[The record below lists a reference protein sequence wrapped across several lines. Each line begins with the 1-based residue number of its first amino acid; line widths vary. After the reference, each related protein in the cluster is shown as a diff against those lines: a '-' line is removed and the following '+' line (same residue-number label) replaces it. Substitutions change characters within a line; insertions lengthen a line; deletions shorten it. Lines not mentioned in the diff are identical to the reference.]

1 MGYTIPGWLDEVLD
15 FIGIKFPNVDE
26 DDYREMATAMRD
38 FAGKFEGHSGDA
50 HQAVSRILLSSQG
63 WAVDAMEQHWN
74 KVRVSHLDKLPELAR
89 LLADACDILADII
102 FALKTKAEV
111 ELGVMAASVGVSA
124 GLAVVTGGLS
134 ALIGAAEVAA
144 MRQLVKRLVDEA
156 VDRIVDEVLAKI
168 TEPINAKLEAMVAD
182 MVLDLA
188 EGAFSVPPADGGT
201 SGPGKPGPAGLHLA
215 SAGGGSTG
223 YAPVTYIDHVA
234 LVDGADK
241 VSAHG
246 GELRQSSAA
255 HLSRA
260 RSAFGRSKGRD
271 PFTQVFDGV
280 LHGAL
285 KGSEKALGKI
295 AKHVTETVPAGVK
308 ATSKTL
314 KGTDHDVEDILD
326 KIKNKKGGSGDT
338 PMYLLDADGSV
349 RRLLPDGSAHPLRQD
364 DTSGVHSVLNGGQ
377 AWHPWHSTDKKGYGV
392 KDGGENAPRV
402 TSEKIP
408 PGSSDL
414 ARATQIAR
422 YHNAHERP
430 EIYKR
435 GGANYASLLF
445 DDDADRRF
453 ILVGTSDPVHS
464 ERILGYPILHSSE
477 QAHVNALYTEREPCQ
492 ETNMYCDQWLA
503 QHFDENMDVT
513 HSAKYDQDEKRP
525 DSDTELSK
533 WKQDREHRAYVKWL
547 HEQWAAHGV
556 DGGATSTMIDLSPSE
571 NRFVP

>member
-15 FIGIKFPNVDE
+15 FVGIKFPNVDE

-38 FAGKFEGHSGDA
+38 FADKFEGHSGDA
-50 HQAVSRILLSSQG
+50 HRAVSRILLSSQG
-63 WAVDAMEQHWN
+63 WAVDAMEQHWK
-74 KVRVSHLDKLPELAR
+74 KVRTSHLDKLPELAR

-124 GLAVVTGGLS
+124 GLAVFTGGLS
-134 ALIGAAEVAA
+134 ALIGAGEVAA
-144 MRQLVKRLVDEA
+144 MRQLVKRLIDEA
-156 VDRIVDEVLAKI
+156 VDRIVDEVLAKV

-188 EGAFSVPPADGGT
+188 EGAFSVPPADSTTTGA
-201 SGPGKPGPAGLHLA
+201 GKAGHDGLQLA

-223 YAPVTYIDHVA
+223 YASVTYIDHVEF
-234 LVDGADK
+234 VDGADK

-246 GELRQSSAA
+246 SELKQSSAV

-285 KGSEKALGKI
+285 KGSENALGKI
-295 AKHVTETVPAGVK
+295 AKHVTETVPDSVK

-314 KGTDHDVEDILD
+314 KGTDHDVKDILD
-326 KIKNKKGGSGDT
+326 KIDGKKGGSGDT
-338 PMYLLDADGSV
+338 PMYLLDSDGTV
-349 RRLLPDGSAHPLRQD
+349 RRLLPDGTAHPLSPD

-377 AWHPWHSTDKKGYGV
+377 AWHPWHSTDGKGYGV
-392 KDGGENAPRV
+392 KDGGQDAPRV

-408 PGSSDL
+408 PGSSEL

-422 YHNAHERP
+422 YYNAHERP
-430 EIYKR
+430 EIYRR

-445 DDDADRRF
+445 DDQEDRRF

-464 ERILGYPILHSSE
+464 ERILGYPVLHSQE
-477 QAHVNALYTEREPCQ
+477 QAHVGSLYTEREPCQ

-513 HSAKYDQDEKRP
+513 HSAKYDQDEKRT
-525 DSDTELSK
+525 DSDEELSK
-533 WKQDREHRAYVKWL
+533 YRQDREHRAYVKWL
-547 HEQWAAHGV
+547 HQQWEAHGV
-556 DGGATSTMIDLSPSE
+556 DGGVTGTMIDLAQNE
-571 NRFVP
+571 NKFIP